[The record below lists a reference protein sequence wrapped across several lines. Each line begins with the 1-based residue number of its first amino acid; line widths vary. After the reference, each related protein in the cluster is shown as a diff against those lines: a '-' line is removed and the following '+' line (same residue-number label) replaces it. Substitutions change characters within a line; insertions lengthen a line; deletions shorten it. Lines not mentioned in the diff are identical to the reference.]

1 MNKEEMRKIFSK
13 YIDEERGELGRFMDA
28 QPTIEKPYQ
37 PEPLSFDLDK
47 DLVPIGTVVATDMT
61 LNLKMIIGYNYENPD
76 NNQSYDYIACKYPN
90 GVDKENTIY
99 YFNRDE
105 IDRYYSFGYTD
116 DEQKAFIEDL
126 QNKIQKGTVK

>member
-13 YIDEERGELGRFMDA
+13 YIDEERGDIGRFMDA